1 MWRAQHTANFV
12 CRLLFCAT
20 CMSLV
25 SSDTICA
32 LATPPGV
39 AGLAVIRIS
48 GTRAFEYCDAF
59 FRGSISTAD
68 APDHTIHFGWW
79 GESDRRVDSVTTM
92 IYRCPRSYTGEDVVE
107 IGCHGGVFVCDT
119 IIADLLSAGA
129 RLADPGEFTR
139 RAFLNR
145 KLDLVQVEAVADMIH
160 SASHRGAQIAARQ
173 LAGGFTRRLESIRT
187 ALLEIVGL
195 IELELDFSEEDVEF
209 VPRADL
215 RARVFDIVSEIS
227 LTASSA
233 QAASVLR
240 SGFHIAVVG
249 YPNAGKSS
257 LFNAL
262 LLRNRAIVSDVPGTT
277 RDYLRESL
285 ILDGYTVHLVDTA
298 GLRPTEDSIELE
310 GIAITSSMMEQADL
324 VLVLNDISQGAHHS
338 DALLAELQERF
349 PSVPILLVHNKSDL
363 VLEADTQLL
372 DALVCSAKTGAG
384 IDSLRGTILSDVRR
398 STTNVTD
405 VLVNARQASLLMAI
419 ADCLRAVLS
428 GIDRRA
434 SSDEL
439 AVDLRTAI
447 RLLGEITG
455 ETWNPDVL
463 ETVFSRFC
471 IGK

>member
-1 MWRAQHTANFV
+1 
-12 CRLLFCAT
+12 
-20 CMSLV
+20 
-25 SSDTICA
+25 
-32 LATPPGV
+32 
-39 AGLAVIRIS
+39 
-48 GTRAFEYCDAF
+48 
-59 FRGSISTAD
+59 
-68 APDHTIHFGWW
+68 
-79 GESDRRVDSVTTM
+79 
-92 IYRCPRSYTGEDVVE
+92 
-107 IGCHGGVFVCDT
+107 
-119 IIADLLSAGA
+119 
-129 RLADPGEFTR
+129 
-139 RAFLNR
+139 
-145 KLDLVQVEAVADMIH
+145 
-160 SASHRGAQIAARQ
+160 
-173 LAGGFTRRLESIRT
+173 
-187 ALLEIVGL
+187 
-195 IELELDFSEEDVEF
+195 
-209 VPRADL
+209 
-215 RARVFDIVSEIS
+215 
-227 LTASSA
+227 
-233 QAASVLR
+233 
-240 SGFHIAVVG
+240 
-249 YPNAGKSS
+249 
-257 LFNAL
+257 
-262 LLRNRAIVSDVPGTT
+262 VSDVPGTT

-363 VLEADTQLL
+363 VLEADTQSL

-463 ETVFSRFC
+463 DTVFSRFC